1 MKIFGFT
8 ITRTS
13 KKKEYEQ
20 ELDIFKKCVCELDKA
35 STIAKAAIMKV
46 PSIETLQAVTEL
58 QEHLE
63 SLIEIYSRNKFSK
76 PANMYTLSHI
86 RKTLREVILEY
97 TRAQGFLAHAKD
109 EMNRVKLAGDNT
121 EVFGVDFKNIMEATA
136 EKMFNQAIMELRM
149 CAEKYCISLNALR
162 FAITYDIT
170 RIETGVDII
179 KEYEESQKMKIP
191 NPGIDFI
198 VKFRK
203 LSRDEINQQKM
214 KIKEAE
220 EDES

>member
-1 MKIFGFT
+1 
-8 ITRTS
+8 
-13 KKKEYEQ
+13 
-20 ELDIFKKCVCELDKA
+20 
-35 STIAKAAIMKV
+35 
-46 PSIETLQAVTEL
+46 
-58 QEHLE
+58 
-63 SLIEIYSRNKFSK
+63 
-76 PANMYTLSHI
+76 
-86 RKTLREVILEY
+86 
-97 TRAQGFLAHAKD
+97 LAHAKD

-149 CAEKYCISLNALR
+149 CAERYCVSLNALR

-179 KEYEESQKMKIP
+179 KEYEESQKMRIP